1 MAARRQGISVEDR
14 LLSCML
20 QNQLTGQENSGPAR
34 RPDHAEIRFNIPPI
48 ALTKSLRSR
57 LLSAFPILACV
68 TVMAMMRPGFVQAEE
83 SLTYLETAGR
93 YVDLRDVIEAK
104 LGRGAKA
111 DASLLSYLCISYGK
125 LKQYEKLFTCADQL
139 EQKTR
144 AGEFQFE
151 LDQSVM
157 FISTSDARPLP
168 QVLRA
173 RAHFELAEYPKAIA
187 AANQALAI
195 IARTPETGGTSLY
208 PTIRYRIAALEV
220 LALSAVRLGDAKQA
234 EQHAKQIDEVS
245 RPFIGGR
252 MWGWIKNNA
261 LSQVYMALGRYEEA
275 LEYIPDNSSGMKI
288 VVSFVNGLGPYAYRG
303 DSTTTV
309 IEMPR
314 IIMRGKALAETGK
327 HAEAKAA
334 FDEALASP
342 RVKDMGDLYWVAL
355 FERGRIAETEKQFDL
370 AATHYR
376 QAVDIVEL
384 QRSSINTESSKIG
397 FVGDKQSLY
406 ARLIGILVAQGKLAE
421 AFDYVERSKSRA
433 LVDMLSVKKSFSIE
447 GADAEKTQRL
457 LQKIDALD
465 LSTPVSD
472 VVADPSA
479 VGVRNLVVAR
489 NELRTT
495 APEFSS
501 LVTVSSVPLEELKSL
516 LGEDE
521 QLLEYYYQGSEL
533 YVFVFGRNGLQALK
547 LAGAGLADE
556 VGKLRDELEERNS
569 SRWQASA
576 KLLYARLWKPVAG
589 LLTARN
595 IIVVGHGAL
604 HYLPFAALQDT
615 DGNFLIDR
623 HSLRHLPSAGVL
635 KYLRRPWQGKALQL
649 LILGNPDLGD
659 PNLDLQFAED
669 EAKSIAGLYP
679 GSRLLVRKEASEV
692 GFRKVAAG
700 FSRLHFATHGK
711 FHPEDPLGSG
721 LYLTKSADNDGILT
735 AGELYSMSLDT
746 DLVTLSACETGLGKI
761 ASGDDVVGLT
771 RGFLYAGSRSIVASL
786 WSVDDHATATLMQAF
801 YGNLGAMN
809 KREALRQAQIK
820 ARQSFPH
827 PFFWAAFQIIG
838 RAE

>member
-1 MAARRQGISVEDR
+1 MLGIDP
-14 LLSCML
+14 
-20 QNQLTGQENSGPAR
+20 TGQGYPGPVK
-34 RPDHAEIRFNIPPI
+34 RPDHAEMRFHILSVGVAHQ
-48 ALTKSLRSR
+48 ALNMMRPTFR
-57 LLSAFPILACV
+57 ILVCAA
-68 TVMAMMRPGFVQAEE
+68 VMAMMRPGFAQAEE

-93 YVDLRDVIEAK
+93 YLDLRDALEAK
-104 LGRGAKA
+104 LGRGARA
-111 DASLLSYLCISYGK
+111 DSSLLSYLCIAYGK
-125 LKQYEKLFTCADQL
+125 LKQYEKLFACADQL
-139 EQKTR
+139 EQKTK

-157 FISTSDARPLP
+157 FISASDARPLP
-168 QVLRA
+168 EILRA
-173 RAHFELAEYPKAIA
+173 RAHFELTDYHKAIA
-187 AANQALAI
+187 AANHALEI
-195 IARTPETGGTSLY
+195 LARTPETGGTSLY

-234 EQHAKQIDEVS
+234 ELHAKQIDEVS

-355 FERGRIAETEKQFDL
+355 YERGRIAETEKQFEP
-370 AATHYR
+370 AATYYR

-433 LVDMLSVKKSFSIE
+433 LVDMLSVKKGFSIE
-447 GADAEKTQRL
+447 GVNAERARGL
-457 LQKIDALD
+457 LQKIDTID
-465 LSTPVSD
+465 LSAPVGD
-472 VVADPSA
+472 GATDPNA
-479 VGVRNLVVAR
+479 AGVRNLVVAR
-489 NELRTT
+489 NELRTA

-533 YVFVFGRNGLQALK
+533 YAFVFGRNGLQALK
-547 LAGAGLADE
+547 LEGAGLADD
-556 VGKLRDELEERNS
+556 VGKLRDAIEERES
-569 SRWQASA
+569 SRWQAPA
-576 KLLYARLWKPVAG
+576 KRLYARLWKPVAG
-589 LLTARN
+589 LLSTKN
-595 IIVVGHGAL
+595 VVVVGHGAL
-604 HYLPFAALQDT
+604 HYLPFAALQDG
-615 DGNFLIDR
+615 DGNFIIDR
-623 HSLRHLPSAGVL
+623 HGLRHLPSAGVL
-635 KYLRRPWQGKALQL
+635 KYLRRPWQDKAMQL

-659 PNLDLQFAED
+659 ANLDLKFAED
-669 EAKSIAGLYP
+669 EAKAIAGLFP
-679 GSRLLVRKEASEV
+679 GSRLLVRKDASENS
-692 GFRKVAAG
+692 FRKVAAG
-700 FSRLHFATHGK
+700 FPRLHFATHGK

-721 LYLTKSADNDGILT
+721 LYLAMTADNDGILT

-786 WSVDDHATATLMQAF
+786 WSVDDHATSTLMQAF
-801 YGNLGAMN
+801 YGNLASMN
-809 KREALRQAQIK
+809 KRDALRQAQIK
-820 ARQSFPH
+820 ARQAFPH
-827 PFFWAAFQIIG
+827 PFFWAAFQIVG